1 MRLSNSILFV
11 LVLYN
16 CKLEDSKSYQTLL
29 KGDKNLSIFVYDN
42 SPQSQRITLPNV
54 IYVNNPSNPGL
65 GIAYNTAAK
74 YAKQNEFEWI
84 LILDQDTTFE
94 NDALSKYI
102 EAIIKYP
109 SISLFAPIHKIS
121 NGKYISPTK
130 YFHRTSKPADS
141 VPKGIVPLL
150 PYAPINSGM
159 LIRIDTFWQAGG
171 YEDSVWL
178 DFSDI
183 QFIEKIKK
191 IIDYFYVIDTTC
203 IQDFSVLNSDIES
216 QKHRFSIFCQCA
228 KACKRKSI
236 KDHIDYLYV
245 TAKRCISLVIKNKN
259 LSFISIY
266 LNNYFKDHADKC
278 MYRNI

>member
-1 MRLSNSILFV
+1 MIKDILFV
-11 LVLYN
+11 IVFYKCTLNESRTYN
-16 CKLEDSKSYQTLL
+16 SLIRGRTDI
-29 KGDKNLSIFVYDN
+29 SIFIYDN
-42 SPQSQRITLPNV
+42 SPYSQNINQPNI
-54 IYVNNPSNPGL
+54 IYQHDPNNR
-65 GIAYNTAAK
+65 GISFAYNMAAN
-74 YAKQNEFEWI
+74 YAQEHQYKWI

-94 NDALSKYI
+94 NNALSKYL
-102 EAIIKYP
+102 EAITKYP
-109 SISLFAPIHKIS
+109 SISLFAPTHKIS
-121 NGKYISPTK
+121 NGKFISPTK
-130 YFHRTSKPADS
+130 YFHRTSKPANS
-141 VPKGIVPLL
+141 VPQGIVPLL

-159 LIRIDTFWQAGG
+159 LIKLDAFWQAGG

-183 QFIEKIKK
+183 QFIEKIRKV
-191 IIDYFYVIDTTC
+191 IDYFYVIDTTC